1 MRINPNIWISLAMA
15 AVLVTALSFV
25 LPKDDEKYLG
35 ELFWTRKTFAPAKY
49 NVVIMGDSRVYRGL
63 SPEIMESHLP
73 GFKVLNF
80 AYSNGGLNPTMFD
93 AAEKKLAQ
101 NNGPKVVV
109 MGISANAITD
119 YSAGN
124 QQYLQELTRP
134 REEVLERIYFNPLR
148 YWFSATSPEKLK
160 QHFSKK
166 EETAYYRNRY
176 FMNGYVE
183 SEKYPVDTTAAVASY
198 IDDFTNYKVDSLHMK
213 AIFEQ
218 VEKWTNAGIIV
229 VGFTPPVS
237 QPMQMLEDTLGLFN
251 EPAIKS
257 GFENASGHWIDINP
271 NQYKTYDGSHLTIE
285 SARKL
290 SLRIGEDVE
299 KLIWIQGSKSES
311 TL

>member
-1 MRINPNIWISLAMA
+1 MEKKPNIWISLAMA

-35 ELFWTRKTFAPAKY
+35 ELFWSRKTFAPAHY

-63 SPEIMESHLP
+63 SPEVVESHLP
-73 GFKVLNF
+73 GLKVLNF

-101 NNGPKVVV
+101 NKKPKVVV
-109 MGISANAITD
+109 MGISANTITD

-134 REEVLERIYFNPLR
+134 REEVLERIYLNPLR

-166 EETAYYRNRY
+166 EEKAYYRNRY
-176 FMNGYVE
+176 FMDGYVE
-183 SEKYPVDTTAAVASY
+183 SEKYPVDTTTAIASY
-198 IDDFTNYKVDSLHMK
+198 IDDFTNYKVDSLHMD
-213 AIFEQ
+213 AIFKQ
-218 VEKWTNAGIIV
+218 VEKWTNAGIMVI
-229 VGFTPPVS
+229 GFTPPVS

-251 EPAIKS
+251 EDVIKS
-257 GFENASGHWIDINP
+257 GIEKASGHWIDINP
-271 NQYKTYDGSHLTIE
+271 NQFKTYDGSHLTIE
-285 SARKL
+285 SARQL
-290 SLRIGEDVE
+290 SNLTGAYIKE
-299 KLIWIQGSKSES
+299 LISPNKD
-311 TL
+311 